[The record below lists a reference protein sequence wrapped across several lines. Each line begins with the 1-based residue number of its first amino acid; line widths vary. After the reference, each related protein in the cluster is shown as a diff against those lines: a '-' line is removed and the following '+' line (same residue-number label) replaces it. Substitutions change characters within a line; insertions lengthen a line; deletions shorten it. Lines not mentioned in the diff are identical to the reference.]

1 MWQDDGIHPTQA
13 GTYLAACVFYASI
26 FRQSPEGLSFHG
38 GVSDAQ
44 AQVLQA
50 EAGQHVLD
58 LSAEWGLR

>member
-1 MWQDDGIHPTQA
+1 
-13 GTYLAACVFYASI
+13 
-26 FRQSPEGLSFHG
+26 LSFHG